1 MGRKKAVDS
10 QLLLTARIEA
20 AMRHSELADRER
32 LMLHAY
38 VHFEA
43 LHGGASGTPGVCW
56 PTDGELGAYLG
67 RSDITVRRARRR
79 LADPGM
85 GIAPFIAVR
94 YVGPFGKLPNGE
106 TSWHGVN
113 VVTLLEI
120 ATPAAAPVSRE
131 LTDATS
137 ELAKLEAKI
146 ARARQKVAALAAQ
159 AADARTAAAAAA
171 EVANDLSASSPHN
184 APWVSTPGWSLLRVA
199 LAKRGGESPRRA
211 A

>member
-1 MGRKKAVDS
+1 MPKKNDR
-10 QLLLTARIEA
+10 LLLTTARIEA

-43 LHGGASGTPGVCW
+43 LHGGACGVPGVCW

-67 RSDITVRRARRR
+67 RSDITIRRARRR
-79 LADPGM
+79 LADPGVI
-85 GIAPFIAVR
+85 GSAPFIAIR

-106 TSWHGVN
+106 TTWHGAN

-120 ATPAAAPVSRE
+120 ATPAAAPATRE
-131 LTDATS
+131 LADATS
-137 ELAKLEAKI
+137 ELAKLEARL
-146 ARARQKVAALAAQ
+146 ARARQKVAALAA
-159 AADARTAAAAAA
+159 AAAEERTAAAA
-171 EVANDLSASSPHN
+171 VANDVFPGSTHN
-184 APWVSTPGWSLLRVA
+184 APCVSTPGWSLLREA
-199 LAKRGGESPRRA
+199 FAGRGGDSPRKA